1 MSDKASTDVTSELPK
16 DLQKE
21 AVDALAQLPDD
32 ERRET
37 FDYFQ
42 SLLEFKKNAAAN
54 PSGH

>member
-1 MSDKASTDVTSELPK
+1 MGDKASTDVTLELPK

-37 FDYFQ
+37 FDYFK
-42 SLLEFKKNAAAN
+42 SLIAFKKHAADT
-54 PSGH
+54 SGS

>member
-1 MSDKASTDVTSELPK
+1 MGDKASTDVTSELPK

-37 FDYFQ
+37 FDYFK
-42 SLLEFKKNAAAN
+42 SLIAFKKHAADT
-54 PSGH
+54 SGS